1 MLWLGMC
8 GLLRTKSAL
17 HVSHSKS
24 HANPSRYATPARN
37 PPGNRVL
44 SVGWL
49 NRQAAATAG
58 PPMGSAQPDPRPQSQ
73 LATALRKSAGT
84 TDWIQRE
91 EKDKEEEDEEEDDDK
106 E

>member
-1 MLWLGMC
+1 
-8 GLLRTKSAL
+8 
-17 HVSHSKS
+17 
-24 HANPSRYATPARN
+24 
-37 PPGNRVL
+37 
-44 SVGWL
+44 
-49 NRQAAATAG
+49 
-58 PPMGSAQPDPRPQSQ
+58 MGSAQTDPRPQSQ